1 MANSTKF
8 TILLVVCVLVSGCAG
23 VGPGLEDAA
32 EEAEEQANEDGGDSS
47 DDQQAASSDDWCPEG
62 QSTQYANP
70 DTGQQVSLEFEGI
83 VEREGREVCKAV
95 WATDDPDGEV
105 ARMEMYFSE
114 DDSYQEIITYDAEGN
129 VVNEMRASGSGGSA
143 VSGGGDGEWCA
154 DRSVQ
159 VNNPQTGEQASMEV
173 EGIVERDGREVCHY
187 VWETDDPDGEVARM
201 EMYVNEDETYRE
213 TIYYDAEGEVVFE
226 QVQTPDE

>member
-83 VEREGREVCKAV
+83 VER
-95 WATDDPDGEV
+95 
-105 ARMEMYFSE
+105 
-114 DDSYQEIITYDAEGN
+114 
-129 VVNEMRASGSGGSA
+129 
-143 VSGGGDGEWCA
+143 
-154 DRSVQ
+154 
-159 VNNPQTGEQASMEV
+159 
-173 EGIVERDGREVCHY
+173 DGREVCHY
-187 VWETDDPDGEVARM
+187 VWETDDPDGEIARM